1 MIFFEISNKIS
12 HISMQ
17 EVTVIDHHIK
27 EWRFRNNMSVTY
39 TLGQQNF
46 VACCLNASVIPAVVF
61 ALELCT

>member
-1 MIFFEISNKIS
+1 
-12 HISMQ
+12 MQ

-27 EWRFRNNMSVTY
+27 EWKFRNNMCVTY

>member
-1 MIFFEISNKIS
+1 
-12 HISMQ
+12 MQ

-27 EWRFRNNMSVTY
+27 EWRFRNNMTVIY
-39 TLGQQNF
+39 LLGQQNF